1 MITLFLFR
9 FISKLNVVHIH
20 YLKANNRVKLMF
32 LDDLSKF
39 WDAQGYKL
47 RIPTVEGK
55 VLDYFRIYKVN
66 KKKRFYLKKIIN

>member
-1 MITLFLFR
+1 
-9 FISKLNVVHIH
+9 
-20 YLKANNRVKLMF
+20 MF

-55 VLDYFRIYKVN
+55 ALDYFKIYKVN
-66 KKKRFYLKKIIN
+66 